1 MSINCILIINQQKSP
16 ESNILTAS
24 INLPDQIN
32 DDTLNQL
39 VSEFRAK
46 IIHYTS
52 APMKKTFSSITQTAL
67 VDNQHTKTT
76 AQVVRSSSE
85 NYKKEVITMKM
96 YQVFDALK
104 SLKVLEN
111 RVVNFATH
119 EQELAIKNKLQT
131 ISFDGNKATLHSQ
144 GSTITCLNV
153 SDLVYN
159 VHQILDDD
167 STLEDFFRKIYY
179 TWESSSF

>member
-1 MSINCILIINQQKSP
+1 MSINRILIINQQKSP

-52 APMKKTFSSITQTAL
+52 APVKKTFSSITRTAL
-67 VDNQHTKTT
+67 VDIHPIQTT
-76 AQVVRSSSE
+76 AQVFRSSSE
-85 NYKKEVITMKM
+85 YYKKEVAIMKM
-96 YQVFDALK
+96 DQVIDALK
-104 SLKVLEN
+104 SLKVVED
-111 RVVNFATH
+111 RVVNSVTH
-119 EQELAIKNKLQT
+119 EKELAIKNKLQT
-131 ISFDGNKATLHSQ
+131 ISFDGNKATVHSQ

-167 STLEDFFRKIYY
+167 STLEDFFRKIFY
-179 TWESSSF
+179 TWESISF